1 MMLPLKTVRLRM
13 SSNEQL
19 KLIEQNAKW
28 VKSKID
34 ETVYSLNYETYKAQI
49 DTNELESKK
58 YEAISNYN
66 TNLTFDST
74 SYEKELI
81 AQDTTDLEEKR
92 VRWHESLSKD
102 VYIEEALNVLEDLK
116 TAYPIKKVAS
126 NSTELKTFMSHKS
139 NSLKQLALQKFK
151 KDFWGVFSFY
161 FIVLVGLVSVFAYV
175 FAPDD
180 SQYANQMH
188 LAIHSKRPG
197 FKVTMLTIPSKIKVN
212 QSGFDRLFF
221 GKKNTDTEIPISAF
235 EIKDTVLIYKEYA
248 SDGLE
253 GAEKTIKRS
262 AFPNN
267 SPKDFIQEKSF
278 LFGTD
283 KYGRDLISRVLVGA
297 RISFFIGFVAVMIS
311 LLIGIF
317 MGSIAGYFGGKVD
330 AIIMWIINVTWSIPT
345 LLLVI
350 AITLALGKGFWQVFI
365 AVGLTMWV
373 EVARVVRGQII
384 SAKEMQY
391 VTAARALGFNDF
403 RIITKHILPNIMAPV
418 IVISAAN
425 FAAAI
430 LIESGLS
437 FLGIGAQPPM
447 ASWGAMIKDHY
458 NYIILG
464 KPYLAIIPGLC
475 IMSLVMAFMLIGN
488 ALRDALDVKN

>member
-1 MMLPLKTVRLRM
+1 MG
-13 SSNEQL
+13 Q
-19 KLIEQNAKW
+19 
-28 VKSKID
+28 
-34 ETVYSLNYETYKAQI
+34 
-49 DTNELESKK
+49 
-58 YEAISNYN
+58 
-66 TNLTFDST
+66 
-74 SYEKELI
+74 
-81 AQDTTDLEEKR
+81 
-92 VRWHESLSKD
+92 
-102 VYIEEALNVLEDLK
+102 
-116 TAYPIKKVAS
+116 
-126 NSTELKTFMSHKS
+126 S
-139 NSLKQLALQKFK
+139 NSLKHLALQKFK
-151 KDFWGVFSFY
+151 RNFWGVFSFF
-161 FIVLVGLVSVFAYV
+161 FIILVGFISVFAYV

-188 LAIHSKRPG
+188 LSIHSQKPG
-197 FKVTMLTIPSKIKVN
+197 FAVTILTIPSKLEGE
-212 QSGFDRLFF
+212 QSRFDKMFF
-221 GKKNTDTEIPISAF
+221 GKKKASNEIPISDYSI
-235 EIKDTVLIYKEYA
+235 ENETLTYTEYA
-248 SDGLE
+248 ADGLE
-253 GAEKTIKRS
+253 GAEKTIELS
-262 AFPNN
+262 AFPNQ
-267 SPKDFIQEKSF
+267 DAVAFIAEKNF

-283 KYGRDLISRVLVGA
+283 KYGRDLLSRVLVGA
-297 RISFFIGFVAVMIS
+297 RISFFIGFVAVFIS
-311 LLIGIF
+311 LVIGIL
-317 MGSIAGYFGGKVD
+317 MGSLAGYFGGKVD
-330 AIIMWIINVTWSIPT
+330 AVIMWVINVTWSIPT

-384 SAKEMQY
+384 STKEMQY
-391 VTAARALGFNDF
+391 VTAARALGYTDF

-488 ALRDALDVKN
+488 ALRDALDVKG